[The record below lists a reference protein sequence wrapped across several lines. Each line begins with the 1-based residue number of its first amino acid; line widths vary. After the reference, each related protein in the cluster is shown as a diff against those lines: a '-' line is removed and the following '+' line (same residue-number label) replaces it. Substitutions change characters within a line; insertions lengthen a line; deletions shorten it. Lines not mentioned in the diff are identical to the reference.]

1 MDKPEPFPTDVDE
14 LTALVKTLQT
24 QVIEQTQ
31 FIDQLL
37 EQIRLAR
44 HQHFGTRSERFSI
57 DQLNVPFDRESA
69 ATEPADEL
77 RHTDAVPAPDN
88 KHRRPRHRRSRRL
101 PAQLPRVEIVHE
113 LAETDQFCGACQKP
127 RKVIGQKVREQLDIQ
142 PASVRVI
149 RHIQPTWCCSD
160 CDDSPVTAA
169 LPRQPIPKSMATA
182 GTLAHI
188 TVSKYGDGLPLYRQQ
203 RQWKRQGIEL
213 QRATLATWMIQCGQ
227 LVQPLINLL
236 RERLLSYDIVAMDE
250 TVIQVLKELG
260 KTPQSQ
266 SYLWVQRGGPPDSP
280 IILFDYDPSRS
291 QSVPLRLLEGYS
303 GYLQVDGYEGYSK
316 VIADNDLTALGCMA
330 HARRKFDEALKAQ
343 GKMDPEKQKQTLAA
357 VGLRQIQALY
367 RIEREIRLLSV
378 DQRYAIRQSRSKP
391 LLQALRLWLDEKIP
405 LVPPKSA
412 LGKALNYS
420 DKQWDRL
427 TVYIEDGRLRI
438 DNNLTEN
445 AIRPFVVGRKAWL
458 FCDTVAGARAS
469 ANLYSL
475 IETARANSIEPYAY
489 MKQIYAGLPLAK
501 NVGDIEKLLP
511 IQPANTV
518 AGYGT

>member
-1 MDKPEPFPTDVDE
+1 
-14 LTALVKTLQT
+14 
-24 QVIEQTQ
+24 
-31 FIDQLL
+31 
-37 EQIRLAR
+37 
-44 HQHFGTRSERFSI
+44 
-57 DQLNVPFDRESA
+57 
-69 ATEPADEL
+69 
-77 RHTDAVPAPDN
+77 
-88 KHRRPRHRRSRRL
+88 
-101 PAQLPRVEIVHE
+101 
-113 LAETDQFCGACQKP
+113 
-127 RKVIGQKVREQLDIQ
+127 
-142 PASVRVI
+142 
-149 RHIQPTWCCSD
+149 
-160 CDDSPVTAA
+160 
-169 LPRQPIPKSMATA
+169 
-182 GTLAHI
+182 
-188 TVSKYGDGLPLYRQQ
+188 
-203 RQWKRQGIEL
+203 
-213 QRATLATWMIQCGQ
+213 
-227 LVQPLINLL
+227 
-236 RERLLSYDIVAMDE
+236 
-250 TVIQVLKELG
+250 
-260 KTPQSQ
+260 
-266 SYLWVQRGGPPDSP
+266 
-280 IILFDYDPSRS
+280 
-291 QSVPLRLLEGYS
+291 
-303 GYLQVDGYEGYSK
+303 
-316 VIADNDLTALGCMA
+316 MA

-378 DQRYAIRQSRSKP
+378 DQRYAIRQSRSRP

-489 MKQIYAGLPLAK
+489 LKRIYAGLPLAK
-501 NVGDIEKLLP
+501 NVEDLEKLLP
-511 IQPANTV
+511 INPANTV